1 MSPSVWRSGRFL
13 VLGNEAKGTL
23 VPLSNV
29 QIGLLMQNLHWGRPM
44 ELAWLEDFLE
54 LVVTRNFSTAAT
66 ARSISQPAFSR
77 RIKSLE
83 AWVGADLIDR
93 STYPVH
99 LTEAGKMFLPRC
111 QEQVHELYRLR
122 TDCRNAAGANA
133 QLVTFAAL
141 HTLSIYFFPIW
152 IRLPAMQNLGMRS
165 SMHADDFMG
174 CIEHLTSN
182 RSDFVITYDHP
193 DGPPVLK
200 TGPFESLQVGTDRL
214 ILVSGTDVKG
224 LSGKAHLA
232 DPVALASAVEPQY
245 GLPVVACG
253 EPETH
258 GRGRPRSGLAA
269 PKLCPQMHHRRRTHP
284 DRRPADVARDGNP
297 DLQASRLLEPHGRV
311 ALETARYKRGEA
323 NGQSSFG
330 SPLIDA
336 RATAPAHCEM
346 IVDREYA
353 KRDGSMQ

>member
-99 LTEAGKMFLPRC
+99 LTEAGRMFLPRC

-224 LSGKAHLA
+224 QPLYDVDEMGDAEIPFLAYSWNDGYLGKLISLIRSRWRQPLNLNTVYQSSLA
-232 DPVALASAVEPQY
+232 ESLKHM
-245 GLPVVACG
+245 VVAGHGVAWLPQSCARKCITDG
-253 EPETH
+253 ELIQIGGQQMSLAMEIRIFRRAGSLNRTGELLWKQLATSAEKRT
-258 GRGRPRSGLAA
+258 GRALSVPR
-269 PKLCPQMHHRRRTHP
+269 
-284 DRRPADVARDGNP
+284 
-297 DLQASRLLEPHGRV
+297 
-311 ALETARYKRGEA
+311 
-323 NGQSSFG
+323 
-330 SPLIDA
+330 
-336 RATAPAHCEM
+336 
-346 IVDREYA
+346 
-353 KRDGSMQ
+353 